1 MPTRL
6 KNTDVT
12 QHWQNVLICWGDKY
26 SNEQVNK
33 LAAQIALN
41 DPDCVKT
48 VLLTDVIRHGV
59 NPSIEQKLIPDF
71 YLKPEMRTS
80 GCHAK
85 LCMFEQNILDAAL
98 PAIFVD
104 LDTMVFGRLGRLLD
118 ELQSEQHLMMLPGR
132 GRFRALRRFYSR
144 IFSGRKFGR
153 ANSSV
158 VVYHPQNWQSVAS
171 TFRSKIEDGVKLE
184 GEYMITDDR
193 YLAWYAQQHLQ
204 LVSTSH
210 VVKFGTEFVLPAAW
224 MSKIKGRLPWVE
236 KRRSNLL
243 AITFPGTSFEPSEI
257 AHLTKNMTL
266 KDDRGRPLIWDD
278 ATIGSVKNKI
288 QCYLNVSS

>member
-1 MPTRL
+1 MP
-6 KNTDVT
+6 NQMCNAESP
-12 QHWQNVLICWGDKY
+12 QHWQSVLICWGNKY
-26 SNEQVNK
+26 SNAQVNK
-33 LAAQIALN
+33 LAAQITLN

-59 NPSIEQKLIPDF
+59 NPNIEQKLIPDF

-85 LCMFEQNILDAAL
+85 LCMFEQNLLDASL
-98 PAIFVD
+98 PTIFVD
-104 LDTMVFGRLGRLLD
+104 LDTMVFGRLGRLLSKLESD
-118 ELQSEQHLMMLPGR
+118 QHLMMLPGR
-132 GRFRALRRFYSR
+132 GRFRALRRLYSKFFY
-144 IFSGRKFGR
+144 GRKFGR

-158 VVYHPQNWQSVAS
+158 VVFHPQNWYSVPS
-171 TFRSKIEDGVKLE
+171 TFRSKIEDDTKLT

-257 AHLTKNMTL
+257 VHLTKNITL
-266 KDDRGRPLIWDD
+266 KDNRGRPLIWDD
-278 ATIGSVKNKI
+278 ATIGRIKKKI
-288 QCYLNVSS
+288 QCYLSVS